1 MEKLWLETQEK
12 EDLGD
17 ARAGQTF
24 KTSFTTEP
32 PRKQEEKLFLQEVTE
47 KEEIEGYLLSPLPLL
62 PPVQILVFCLLFSP
76 WW

>member
-1 MEKLWLETQEK
+1 MPERVRHSKQVSPLSRQEN
-12 EDLGD
+12 
-17 ARAGQTF
+17 
-24 KTSFTTEP
+24 
-32 PRKQEEKLFLQEVTE
+32 RKKKLFLQEVTEVTE